1 MRVFDKRAAT
11 ALGLVMALAACSGKE
26 QREGAGTTAAPQAS
40 TAPAAGAPAT
50 PAAGG
55 KIITIKLISDET
67 GNRFEPN
74 KIEAKKGDVL
84 RFTLVSGVHNV
95 DFFPDSNPGK
105 SGLPKA
111 SDMLQ
116 LPNQTYDVPVTF
128 AEGHYYFQC
137 DPHALLG
144 MQGSLK
150 VDD

>member
-40 TAPAAGAPAT
+40 TA